1 MHKNKPQRKETSWKA
16 KALSIFKKIHNVTI
30 SMQQEKEAEEEL
42 HEINDYGDFWNL
54 KNMYKVEDKVKKIF

>member
-1 MHKNKPQRKETSWKA
+1 
-16 KALSIFKKIHNVTI
+16 
-30 SMQQEKEAEEEL
+30 MQQEKEAEEEL